1 MLSVN
6 SNSTNGMSFKGKV
19 SAGRIA
25 SEHKSHGKLVKN
37 MTKGLQKAP
46 CKPQGKTIP
55 KEIQYVD
62 HSLLLDTKKD
72 ISLHIKKL
80 EAYLKENPNNMEV
93 RQQIAALKNL
103 IG

>member
-19 SAGRIA
+19 SAGRIFR
-25 SEHKSHGKLVKN
+25 ENKLLGKLTKD
-37 MTKGLQKAP
+37 MTKGTQKAP
-46 CKPQGKTIP
+46 CKPQGKIIP

-62 HSLLLDTKKD
+62 HSLLIGDKKD

-80 EAYLKENPNNMEV
+80 EAYLKENPNNVEV
-93 RQQIAALKNL
+93 RQQIVVLKNL

>member
-1 MLSVN
+1 MLSAN
-6 SNSTNGMSFKGKV
+6 SNPTNAISFNGKLNN
-19 SAGRIA
+19 GRII
-25 SEHKSHGKLVKN
+25 HDFKMLGKTAKN
-37 MTKGLQKAP
+37 MGTSMQKAS

-62 HSLLLDTKKD
+62 HSLLMDAKKD

-93 RQQIAALKNL
+93 RQQLASLKNL
-103 IG
+103 IS